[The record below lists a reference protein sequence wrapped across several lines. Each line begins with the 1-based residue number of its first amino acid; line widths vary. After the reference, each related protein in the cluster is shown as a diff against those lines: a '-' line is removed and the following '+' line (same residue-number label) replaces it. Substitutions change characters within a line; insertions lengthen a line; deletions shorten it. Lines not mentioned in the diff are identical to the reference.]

1 MLHGEMPALAKSIF
15 RIVQLPDGNRGAAL
29 SFFQHNPLA
38 VIWFFFGLFWMLPGI
53 FGKRT
58 IQKQTSRSRFL
69 QLALLVG
76 TYVLMAVPDLGWGL
90 LNQSVVPTGRTASA
104 VGYGLLLGGMSFAG
118 WARIFLGGNW
128 SSNVTLKKDH
138 TLVRTGPYR
147 IVRHPIYTGLL
158 VALLGTAVALGPL
171 RCFLGV
177 ILAAVAWKI
186 KSITEELFMVQ
197 QFGDQYTRYRMQ
209 VKALVPYIW

>member
-1 MLHGEMPALAKSIF
+1 
-15 RIVQLPDGNRGAAL
+15 L

-38 VIWFFFGLFWMLPGI
+38 VIWVAFGLFWLLPAA

-58 IQKQTSRSRFL
+58 IQRQTSRSRFL

-90 LNQSVVPTGRTASA
+90 LNQPLVPAGRTASA
-104 VGYGLLLGGMSFAG
+104 AGYGLLLAGMLFAG

-128 SSNVTLKKDH
+128 SSNVTLKEDH
-138 TLVRTGPYR
+138 TLIRSGPYR

-158 VALLGTAVALGPL
+158 AALLGTALALGPL

-186 KSITEELFMVQ
+186 KSVTEEKFMVQ
-197 QFGDQYTRYRMQ
+197 QFGDQYTHYRMQ
-209 VKALVPYIW
+209 VKGLVPYIW

>member
-1 MLHGEMPALAKSIF
+1 MPALAKPVF
-15 RIVQLPDGNRGAAL
+15 PIVQLPDGNRGAAL

-38 VIWFFFGLFWMLPGI
+38 VVWTVFGLFWLLPGI

-69 QLALLVG
+69 QLALLVA

-90 LNQSVVPTGRTASA
+90 LNEPLAPAGRTASA
-104 VGYGLLLGGMSFAG
+104 VGYGLLLAGMFFAG

-128 SSNVTLKKDH
+128 SSNVTLKEDH
-138 TLVRTGPYR
+138 TLIRSGPYR

-158 VALLGTAVALGPL
+158 VALLGTAIALGPL

-186 KSITEELFMVQ
+186 KSITEERFMVQ